1 MSQFKSVYT
10 SIKIRKSGNNGENN
24 SKSLSHVFTGSPTTS
39 VSQLH
44 IQDAAFAPSTMTKV
58 LAKKDHTIST
68 KDLKDLLDKGDFY
81 QLLHL

>member
-10 SIKIRKSGNNGENN
+10 SVKAKKSSTNGENN
-24 SKSLSHVFTGSPTTS
+24 SKSLSHVFTASPTTS

-58 LAKKDHTIST
+58 LAKKDRMIST
-68 KDLKDLLDKGDFY
+68 NDLKDLLDKGEFLI
-81 QLLHL
+81 LLQH